1 MMTKSLDTPLKHNVE
16 DELEWDPV
24 IDASKIGVAAVDGVI
39 TLTGTVHGYS
49 EKWSA
54 EKIAKRVLGVR
65 AVANDIE
72 VVLENT
78 EHRDDS
84 DIALSAVN
92 ALNWNFSIPKDRI
105 EVTVTKGWLT
115 LDGEVDWQY
124 QRRAA
129 EDAVRHLRGVRGLSN
144 QIVVRPKVQSVDVK
158 DKIESALKRN
168 AELDAKHIVV
178 QTTEGSVTLTGAVRS
193 WVEREDAVNAA
204 WSAPGVTK
212 VVDRIE
218 IRP

>member
-1 MMTKSLDTPLKHNVE
+1 MGNTLDISLKHDVE

-24 IDASKIGVAAVDGVI
+24 IDASKIGVSAANGVVA
-39 TLTGTVHGYS
+39 LTGTVRSYS
-49 EKWSA
+49 EKWNA
-54 EKIAKRVLGVR
+54 EKIAKRVHGVK
-65 AVANDIE
+65 AIANDIE
-72 VVLENT
+72 VVIDEGQ
-78 EHRDDS
+78 HRDDPE
-84 DIALSAVN
+84 IATSAVN

-105 EVTVTKGWLT
+105 KVTVSKGWLT

-144 QIVVRPKVQSVDVK
+144 QIFVRPKVQATDVK
-158 DKIESALKRN
+158 EKIESALRRN
-168 AELDAKHIVV
+168 AELDARQVEV
-178 QTTEGSVTLTGAVRS
+178 QTTDGNVTLTGSVRS

-204 WSAPGVTK
+204 WAAPGVTK

>member
-1 MMTKSLDTPLKHNVE
+1 MTKSMETSLKHDVE

-24 IDASKIGVAAVDGVI
+24 IDASKIAVVANDGVV
-39 TLTGTVHGYS
+39 TLSGIVRSYS
-49 EKWSA
+49 DKWNA
-54 EKIAKRVLGVR
+54 EKIAKRVHG
-65 AVANDIE
+65 AQGVANDIE
-72 VVLENT
+72 VVIDES

-84 DIALSAVN
+84 DIATSAVN

-105 EVTVTKGWLT
+105 KLTVARGWLT

-144 QIVVRPKVQSVDVK
+144 QIIVRPKVQATDVK
-158 DKIESALKRN
+158 DKIESALRRN
-168 AELDAKHIVV
+168 AEIDAKKIVV
-178 QTTEGSVTLTGAVRS
+178 QTSDGSVTLTGAVRS

-204 WSAPGVTK
+204 WAAPGVIK